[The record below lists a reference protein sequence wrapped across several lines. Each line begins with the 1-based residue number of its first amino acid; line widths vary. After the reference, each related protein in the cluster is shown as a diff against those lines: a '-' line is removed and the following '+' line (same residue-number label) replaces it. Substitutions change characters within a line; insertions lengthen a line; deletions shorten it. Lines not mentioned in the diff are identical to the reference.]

1 MSLPGSI
8 DYRPIVGGRKPRPC
22 VRFRSL
28 LLLCVTLITACSGVR
43 PGPPPPA
50 VVAGSSR
57 AALLYVVRRGW
68 HIDVGLG
75 AGDLQ
80 PPLRAL
86 ATEFPG
92 VHYLIFGF
100 GDRHYLM
107 ARNHHGSELL
117 GALWPGPG
125 LMLVTGLKASPQA
138 AFGNDEVLELPLSAD
153 QLQSAQAFIWQAL
166 SEQARIS
173 GSEAPGPYEGSRYYG
188 ASERY
193 SALHTCNTWA
203 AEAIR
208 AAGWPVHTRAVIFAG
223 QLWSQLR
230 HLLLAHQTMASAA
243 AEMAP

>member
-1 MSLPGSI
+1 MSLPDSI
-8 DYRPIVGGRKPRPC
+8 DYGPIVGGRTAQLC

-28 LLLCVTLITACSGVR
+28 LVLCVTLITACSAVR

-50 VVAGSSR
+50 VTAGSNR

-68 HIDVGLG
+68 HIDVGFR
-75 AGDLQ
+75 AEDLQ
-80 PPLRAL
+80 APLRAL

-92 VHYLIFGF
+92 VRYLIFGF

-117 GALWPGPG
+117 AALWPGPG

-138 AFGNDEVLELPLSAD
+138 AFGDDEVLELALSAD

-173 GSEAPGPYEGSRYYG
+173 GSEAPGPYDGSRYYG
-188 ASERY
+188 ASGRY

-208 AAGWPVHTRAVIFAG
+208 AAGWPVHARAVIFAG
-223 QLWSQLR
+223 QLWRQLR
-230 HLLLAHQTMASAA
+230 HLLREHQYMVTAA
-243 AEMAP
+243 AEIAP